1 MEHSQLVQ
9 RAIQRLHDHIARRD
23 WDDKIENLKIVLVEM
38 ATQKERADRLEKE
51 LAEVRMECAHQ
62 RCLAESRYTDWR
74 KQLDKTEEMRR
85 CFENEKAT
93 SASLEKLA
101 EHSFSRDE
109 AYLLLRALD
118 YCLNPERDMIDL
130 WEPHSEDQWK
140 AVQAKVLA
148 ISKGCG
154 CTETYPQLVPGK
166 VSHGPGCPNRG

>member
-23 WDDKIENLKIVLVEM
+23 WDDKVENLKIVLVEM

-51 LAEVRMECAHQ
+51 LAEVRMECSHQ
-62 RCLAESRYTDWR
+62 RCLAESRYADWR

-93 SASLEKLA
+93 SESLEKLA
-101 EHSFSRDE
+101 LYSFSQNE

-118 YCLNPERDMIDL
+118 YCLNPEREMIDL
-130 WEPHSEDQWK
+130 WEPHTEDQWK

-148 ISKGCG
+148 ISKGW
-154 CTETYPQLVPGK
+154 
-166 VSHGPGCPNRG
+166 